1 MAARGEGWDAVVKTF
16 HWGTASAFFLNA
28 LVTESGSDAHVWIG
42 YLAAFLLVV
51 RILWGFAGPRPAR
64 FSDFYPSPKRI
75 RQHWQALRRQT
86 HSSDVGHNPMG
97 GAMILLMLALLVSL
111 MVSGLLMEHTD
122 RFWGDEDMEALHSLL
137 VNLMWVCI
145 VLHLLAISIY
155 QWVLR
160 IPLIQRMTF
169 RFRFRFRFRR
179 AAYLLRGLYVWAGGR
194 RHPKEALNDRWQIL
208 STREK
213 QAVMDRVNHYCK
225 LSEPFEPGSAAL
237 SIFEFR
243 KLFLSAKSA
252 YFFELYQHLSNF
264 NKSLR
269 FRYRFGDKTHVEK
282 LPTIVKARPVAGD
295 NSNSVLINLDKVR
308 HFNFVEDTIPYDEK
322 KAMLVWRGKVK
333 IGIRR
338 RLVMDYSSHPH
349 CDVGSSNNFDGSGK
363 YQRPFMSIEEQLR
376 FKFILSIEGND
387 VATNLKWILSSNSLC
402 FMPKPSC
409 ETWFM
414 ESRLIPGRH
423 YVEVKSDLSDL
434 GDLIDYYQQRP
445 HCAKRIIEQA
455 HCFVEQFRDE
465 SLEALI
471 AYKVLE
477 KYFRRSRQIVSM
489 APEGGTELAVQQA
502 EPAATPE
509 AQAHWKL

>member
-16 HWGTASAFFLNA
+16 HWGTAGAFFLNA

-42 YLAAFLLVV
+42 YLATILLAV
-51 RILWGFAGPRPAR
+51 RILWGFVGPRPAR
-64 FSDFYPSPKRI
+64 FADFYPSPKRI
-75 RQHWQALRRQT
+75 RQHWQALRSQT
-86 HSSDVGHNPMG
+86 HSSAVGHNPMG

-122 RFWGDEDMEALHSLL
+122 RYWGDEDIEALHGLL
-137 VNLMWVCI
+137 VNLLWVCI

-169 RFRFRFRFRR
+169 RFRFHR
-179 AAYLLRGLYVWAGGR
+179 AVYLLRGIYVWAGGS
-194 RHPKEALNDRWQIL
+194 RHPKGALDARWQTL

-213 QAVMDRVNHYCK
+213 QAVIDRVNHYCK
-225 LSEPFEPGSAAL
+225 LSEPFEPGSAAIDIRQFRRL
-237 SIFEFR
+237 IFT
-243 KLFLSAKSA
+243 AKSA
-252 YFFELYQHLSNF
+252 YFFELYQHLSKF
-264 NKSLR
+264 NQSFGFL
-269 FRYRFGDKTHVEK
+269 YRFGDKTHVEQ

-295 NSNSVLINLDKVR
+295 NANSVLINLDKVR
-308 HFNFVEDTIPYDEK
+308 HFNFVDDTIPYDQK

-333 IGIRR
+333 SGIRR
-338 RLVMDYSSHPH
+338 RLVMDYSGHPL
-349 CDVGSSNNFDGSGK
+349 CDVGSSNDFDGSGK
-363 YQRPFMSIEEQLR
+363 YRRPFMSIEEQLR

-402 FMPKPSC
+402 FMPKPRC

-423 YVEVKSDLSDL
+423 YVEVKPDLSDL
-434 GDLIDYYQQRP
+434 GDWIDHYQQRP
-445 HCAKRIIEQA
+445 DCAKRIIEEA

-471 AYKVLE
+471 AFKVLE
-477 KYFRRSRQIVSM
+477 KYFQLSRQIVSM
-489 APEGGTELAVQQA
+489 APEEETEHCLSLFHL
-502 EPAATPE
+502 P
-509 AQAHWKL
+509 